1 MAGCEKHKYAYW
13 ASAGYGRN
21 SYWYCALCRS
31 LRTEETLEPGTT
43 AKTEAFLE
51 SKDTKK
57 ALEALNKTSS
67 VKTVNVN
74 ATDEDGKRMPDD
86 ELLSQFGSLYDLQ
99 DTDRLRDAIPGI
111 MEGSVRAAASRYG
124 LDKDLVFQVRLIIAS
139 NGLDAGVEKLL
150 SYIKKRMAA
159 GEPRD
164 KDGDAGKGA
173 AEKFKALFEKSDA
186 PAAD

>member
-1 MAGCEKHKYAYW
+1 MSGGCSKHKYTYW

-31 LRTEETLEPGTT
+31 LRTEEALETGAA
-43 AKTEAFLE
+43 AKTEAFLD
-51 SKDTKK
+51 SDDTKK

-67 VKTVNVN
+67 VKTANVGQ
-74 ATDEDGKRMPDD
+74 AGKMPDD
-86 ELLSQFGSLYDLQ
+86 ELLSRFGNLHDLQ
-99 DTDRLRDAIPGI
+99 DTDRLRDAIRGI

-124 LDKDLVFQVRLIIAS
+124 LDKDLVFQVRLIIES

-150 SYIKKRMAA
+150 AYIKKRMAA
-159 GEPRD
+159 DEPRD
-164 KDGDAGKGA
+164 KDGDAGKGPV
-173 AEKFKALFEKSDA
+173 EKFKALFTDS